1 MEKGIFND
9 DLFYFEYKNRI
20 SISCVAY
27 LQKYE
32 YYELVTL
39 DNDISKFEKWNTVS
53 WKGFSN

>member
-39 DNDISKFEKWNTVS
+39 DNDISKFEK
-53 WKGFSN
+53 